1 MAYSEKLPLV
11 RRAHAPVAAGR
22 APWTAVRVKVISR
35 WRVSALLLAFAVAL
49 AGCALGETPEDGL
62 QAFNQGKY
70 RDAVRIW
77 RKLAR
82 ENNSTAQF
90 HLGRIYELGTGVP
103 RDYETAARYYTMAAR
118 YDNPYAQGNLAVLYA
133 YGRGVPE
140 DLVQSYAWSTL
151 AAANYAKWAR
161 DERAAA
167 YRNLNIVASRM
178 DAAELQ
184 AARQLVE
191 KLHER

>member
-1 MAYSEKLPLV
+1 MGP
-11 RRAHAPVAAGR
+11 AG
-22 APWTAVRVKVISR
+22 WLSSR
-35 WRVSALLLAFAVAL
+35 GALLLALALAL

-62 QAFNQGKY
+62 EEFNQGRY
-70 RDAVRIW
+70 REAVRIW

-82 ENNSTAQF
+82 EDNSTAQF

-103 RDYETAARYYTMAAR
+103 RNYETAADYYATAAR
-118 YDNPYAQGNLAVLYA
+118 YGNPYAQGNLAVLYA
-133 YGRGVPE
+133 YGRGVPQ

-151 AAANYAKWAR
+151 AATNYAKWAR

-167 YRNLNIVASRM
+167 YKNLNIVASRM

-191 KLHER
+191 KWHER

>member
-1 MAYSEKLPLV
+1 MAYPERPPLV
-11 RRAHAPVAAGR
+11 RLAHAAVAGR
-22 APWTAVRVKVISR
+22 APWMAGCVNTRGR
-35 WRVSALLLAFAVAL
+35 WRVGALLLVLAVAL

-70 RDAVRIW
+70 REAVRIW

-82 ENNSTAQF
+82 EDNSTAQF
-90 HLGRIYELGTGVP
+90 HLGRIYELGTGVT
-103 RDYETAARYYTMAAR
+103 RDYEAAARYYSAAAS
-118 YDNPYAQGNLAVLYA
+118 YGNPYAQSNLAVLYA
-133 YGRGVPE
+133 YGKGVPQ
-140 DLVQSYAWSTL
+140 DLVQSYAWSAM

-191 KLHER
+191 KWHER